1 MRRVDSVSEDE
12 LLERLPVV
20 IFVHVARW
28 ILDYFLRLLVQDWV
42 LELFQFHPILML
54 LAELGLRAAL
64 CRLIKVD
71 RLRVRAVKRGMLLH
85 EKSV

>member
-42 LELFQFHPILML
+42 LELFQFHPVLVL
-54 LAELGLRAAL
+54 LA
-64 CRLIKVD
+64 
-71 RLRVRAVKRGMLLH
+71 
-85 EKSV
+85 